1 MAARIGKKMIHS
13 AEELADIAQDA
24 PRRIQDEWNQFKEEV
39 IEESIRIEQNSKTTS
54 SKDEKKTKQ
63 NRSHEDLIQSKIDN
77 LRSKVMNINRNIEE
91 KN

>member
-1 MAARIGKKMIHS
+1 MINS

-24 PRRIQDEWNQFKEEV
+24 PKRLKDEWSQFKDEI
-39 IEESIRIEQNSKTTS
+39 IEESIRIEKASKKTS
-54 SKDEKKTKQ
+54 SKDIKETKQ
-63 NRSHEDLIQSKIDN
+63 NKSHEDLIQSKIDN